1 MAADAEHDEE
11 TAKGRE
17 VARRTEIGC
26 VCQDRGEQ
34 RAPVRAARAA
44 GLPRSDMIAFAEVA
58 WKAGLLTV
66 YPVVAGP
73 WIAGGDDA
81 RRDARCYR
89 GVDRRPSG
97 EMTAILPPPF
107 TILLQSPPHNGQHQ

>member
-1 MAADAEHDEE
+1 
-11 TAKGRE
+11 
-17 VARRTEIGC
+17 
-26 VCQDRGEQ
+26 
-34 RAPVRAARAA
+34 
-44 GLPRSDMIAFAEVA
+44 MIAFAEVA

-66 YPVVAGP
+66 YPIVARP

-81 RRDARCYR
+81 RRGARCYR
-89 GVDRRPSG
+89 GADRRPSG